1 MSQFIDLSLIHI
13 YVSEPIDAF
22 TKLKFEADFQR
33 LSPGGAI
40 SYVEVPNM
48 QDNLEAVMSVLQF
61 IYDNIMYAELNTKSD
76 YCQAVS
82 YTHLLQMCPCV

>member
-1 MSQFIDLSLIHI
+1 MCIRDRYITIHTRRRKHANRNRP
-13 YVSEPIDAF
+13 YETRFPAR
-22 TKLKFEADFQR
+22 KLTEGFQK

-61 IYDNIMYAELNTKSD
+61 IYDNIMYAELNLSLI
-76 YCQAVS
+76 
-82 YTHLLQMCPCV
+82 HL